1 MKSAL
6 LGGTERGHD
15 DSGREPRRSMTLPQ
29 PGVAVCAREAAAA
42 SRPVSASG
50 QPERNARGT
59 KRGARSPAPTRLLS
73 TSAGLPPP
81 AFHSRAQ
88 RPGRLQVLSERAQAA
103 LRGARL
109 CGLSAD
115 CVQVAVVPSVH
126 FLRLWRSAH
135 PVTPRAEPGLLT
147 LLFPGLPGLG
157 TQTHFRLGEDS
168 SASWRSPGHAQP
180 KTSLQGDRHL
190 RPGCDPGHIPPCP
203 GPQLPTCYKK
213 GWSR

>member
-1 MKSAL
+1 M
-6 LGGTERGHD
+6 
-15 DSGREPRRSMTLPQ
+15 
-29 PGVAVCAREAAAA
+29 CAREAAAA
-42 SRPVSASG
+42 SRPVSASR
-50 QPERNARGT
+50 QPEQNARGT
-59 KRGARSPAPTRLLS
+59 ERGARSPAPDAAALDVSRLRRERARAQARS
-73 TSAGLPPP
+73 GLPPP

-103 LRGARL
+103 LGGARL

-115 CVQVAVVPSVH
+115 CVHVAVVPSVH
-126 FLRLWRSAH
+126 FLQLWQSAH
-135 PVTPRAEPGLLT
+135 SVTPRAEPGLLT

-157 TQTHFRLGEDS
+157 TQTHFRPGEDS

-180 KTSLQGDRHL
+180 KTSLQGDWHL
-190 RPGCDPGHIPPCP
+190 RPGCDPGHIPPFP